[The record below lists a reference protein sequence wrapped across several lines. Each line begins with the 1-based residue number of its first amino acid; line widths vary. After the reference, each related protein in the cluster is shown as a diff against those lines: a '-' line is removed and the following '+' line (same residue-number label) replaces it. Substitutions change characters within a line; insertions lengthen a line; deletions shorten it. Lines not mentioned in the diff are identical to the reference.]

1 MNWSQYIRS
10 FLFPRNLK
18 VGSLVPPLSLT
29 ADDGTWVK
37 SEDSLHRNPLL
48 LLSVK
53 DIHNP
58 KTAQWLQSF
67 QPRLLEDLQCKT
79 FIISH
84 QNFNQLRSARE
95 KYNIPF
101 LCLTDPFALEA
112 RKFGL
117 SGRRPMTR
125 DGIVLISQQGY
136 VHTAKCGHLDFE
148 AILGLVDQMK
158 HQPYQENLSEDS
170 VTIISSAKVQ
180 EYIKQYPETKIVDV
194 RTLSEFEP
202 DHVPTSLHIPLDE
215 LPQRHP
221 EIGQTENIVFICQA
235 GQRAYSAAEFLVSIG
250 GKEIYVSEGGMSSWT
265 GPRRTDGKIS

>member
-1 MNWSQYIRS
+1 MNLSQYLRS

-18 VGSLVPPLSLT
+18 PGSSAPLLSLT

-37 SEDSLHRNPLL
+37 SEDSLFRNPLL
-48 LLSVK
+48 LLGIK
-53 DIHNP
+53 DISDP
-58 KTAQWLQSF
+58 ETISWLKSF
-67 QPRLLEDLQCKT
+67 DQKQLEELQCKI
-79 FIISH
+79 FLISH
-84 QNFNQLRSARE
+84 QNFEQLRSIRI
-95 KYNIPF
+95 KHDIQF

-117 SGRRPMTR
+117 SGRRLLTR
-125 DGIVLISQQGY
+125 DGIVLISQEGT
-136 VHTAKCGHLDFE
+136 VHTAKCGKPSFKDIIGF
-148 AILGLVDQMK
+148 IQKMK
-158 HQPYQENLSEDS
+158 YKPSQENLSEDS
-170 VTIISSAKVQ
+170 VSIISSGKVQ
-180 EYIKQYPETKIVDV
+180 EYIQKFPETKLVDV

-202 DHVPTSLHIPLDE
+202 DHIPNSLHIPLDE

-265 GPRRTDGKIS
+265 GARRTDGKIS